1 MRILFK
7 EPGKDPRSMQIPNEL
22 GVMQQLV
29 DGHIETLR
37 VADNVVMI
45 FNEEGKLRGFEPNF
59 YIGAIGDVI
68 LGPVLF
74 TGESGDEFCS
84 LDDCDADLIDRIL
97 RGGFEI

>member
-45 FNEEGKLRGFEPNF
+45 FNEEGKIRGLEPNF

-68 LGPVLF
+68 LGTVLF
-74 TGESGDEFCS
+74 TGERGDEFCS